1 MLRAGSRGQRRMR
14 AASPWRV
21 STGVFYLPG
30 WVGGGNQRQLTRG
43 RWNDGRHVLV
53 HGQLLGSTLTRLYLV
68 DVGSG
73 DVEPVSVPGFRTCGH
88 GSWDLTETVMA
99 FDGQRGPA
107 SSEAADR

>member
-1 MLRAGSRGQRRMR
+1 MRTASRRRVR
-14 AASPWRV
+14 
-21 STGVFYLPG
+21 TGVLYLSG

-43 RWNDGRHVLV
+43 QWNDGWHVLV

-68 DVGSG
+68 DVRSG
-73 DVEPVSVPGFRTCGH
+73 DVEPVSVPAFRSSGH

-99 FDGQRGPA
+99 FDGQREPA